1 MYAYKDV
8 LELAG
13 LTTRVYTL
21 ISTLHALP
29 PVRDFGVDEDKIVLD
44 GVSICVPERTVR
56 GDKHDVLL
64 DDSDDH
70 LGLSGTDGSLV
81 EPLRLVIKRGEHLMI
96 TGPVRLSA
104 RTSVFRWIDDGMPCR
119 MVLVRQ
125 QLRVCL
131 EGYGKL
137 SGDNFAVQHG
147 VSTVSLLSL
156 NGLTWSSVL
165 CEIS

>member
-29 PVRDFGVDEDKIVLD
+29 PVRDFIVDEDKIALD
-44 GVSICVPERTVR
+44 GVSICVPERAVR

-70 LGLSGTDGSLV
+70 LGLSGTVGSLV
-81 EPLRLVIKRGEHLMI
+81 EPLRLVVKRGEHLMI
-96 TGPVRLSA
+96 TGPVSLSA
-104 RTSVFRWIDDGMPCR
+104 RTSVSRWIDGGCR
-119 MVLVRQ
+119 IEWR
-125 QLRVCL
+125 R
-131 EGYGKL
+131 
-137 SGDNFAVQHG
+137 
-147 VSTVSLLSL
+147 
-156 NGLTWSSVL
+156 
-165 CEIS
+165 

>member
-1 MYAYKDV
+1 MYAYKDL

-29 PVRDFGVDEDKIVLD
+29 PVRDFVVDEDKIALY

-56 GDKHDVLL
+56 GEKHDVLL
-64 DDSDDH
+64 DDSEDH

-96 TGPVRLSA
+96 TGPVCSYQFLA
-104 RTSVFRWIDDGMPCR
+104 ICAFADDVLCR
-119 MVLVRQ
+119 MVLVRR
-125 QLRVCL
+125 QLHACS
-131 EGYGKL
+131 GGFGKL
-137 SGDNFAVQHG
+137 SEGKFAARRG
-147 VSTVSLLSL
+147 VSTDSLSFP
-156 NGLTWSSVL
+156 NVLTWS
-165 CEIS
+165 